1 MNIVLGTG
9 PLGISVMKELIR
21 RGEPVTMVNSSGK
34 GGPRLEGA
42 QVIQADLMDEGQ
54 TRQIMKGANVI
65 YQCASPAYHK
75 WDQLFIRMQDLI
87 INGAAASGA
96 KLIVAENLYMYGP
109 VDSVMKENHPF
120 AASTKKGRVRGEM
133 SERLLKAHEE
143 GKVQVAIGRGSD
155 FFGPGVMNSSVGE
168 RFFMPLL
175 KGKPSSVFGDPD
187 KKHTYTFIEDFG
199 RALVTLGSHD
209 EALGEVWHVP
219 NAPTVTTRQ
228 FAELAGRT
236 LGATCSIQPMSR
248 MMLRIGGLFIPAARE
263 SIEMLYQFEKDFI
276 VDSSKFS
283 SKFGMTATPLE
294 ESIAKTVAWY
304 RTKV

>member
-1 MNIVLGTG
+1 MNLILGTG
-9 PLGISVMKELIR
+9 PLGLSVMQELLR

-34 GGPRLEGA
+34 GPQLEGVR
-42 QVIQADLMDEGQ
+42 VIQTDLMDEGQ
-54 TRQIMKGANVI
+54 TRQMMKGAEVI

-75 WDQLFIRMQDLI
+75 WDQLFGRMQDHI

-96 KLIVAENLYMYGP
+96 KLIVAENLYMYGL
-109 VDSVMKENHPF
+109 VESVMKENLPY
-120 AASTKKGRVRGEM
+120 AARTKKGRVRGEM
-133 SERLLKAHEE
+133 SERLLKAHRE
-143 GKVQVAIGRGSD
+143 GKLQVAIGRGSD
-155 FFGPGVMNSSVGE
+155 FFGPGVLNSSVGE

-199 RALVTLGSHD
+199 RALVTLGSHE

-228 FAELAGRT
+228 FAELVGRV
-236 LGATCSIQPMSR
+236 LGVSCGIKPMGR

-263 SIEMLYQFEKDFI
+263 SIEMLYQFENDFI

-294 ESIAKTVAWY
+294 ESITKTVNWY
-304 RTKV
+304 QSKA

>member
-9 PLGISVMKELIR
+9 PLGLSVMEELLR

-34 GGPRLEGA
+34 GPQLEVVK
-42 QVIQADLMDEGQ
+42 VIQANLMDEGQ
-54 TRQIMKGANVI
+54 TRQVMKGAKVI

-75 WDQLFIRMQDLI
+75 WDSLFGRIQDHI
-87 INGAAASGA
+87 VNGAAASGA

-109 VDSVMKENHPF
+109 VETVMTENLPF

-133 SERLLKAHEE
+133 SEQLLQAHLE

-155 FFGPGVMNSSVGE
+155 FFGPRVVNSSVGE
-168 RFFMPLL
+168 RFFMPIL

-199 RALVTLGSHD
+199 RALVTLGSHE
-209 EALGEVWHVP
+209 EALGKVWHVP
-219 NAPTVTTRQ
+219 NAPAVTTRQ
-228 FAELAGRT
+228 FADLVGRVV
-236 LGATCSIQPMSR
+236 GVSSSIKPMGR

-263 SIEMLYQFEKDFI
+263 SIEMLYQFEEDFI

-283 SKFGMTATPLE
+283 SQFGMTATPLE

-304 RTKV
+304 RSKA